1 MCMFSQLKNQYSR
14 SDNVVYLSDY
24 IDPVPRRYMF
34 DDSVRFCGRVAHKSV
49 QAVLRKVYLWNKIA
63 DSR

>member
-1 MCMFSQLKNQYSR
+1 MFNELRNQYSE
-14 SDNVVYLSDY
+14 SDNVIYMSDY
-24 IDPVPRRYMF
+24 IDPVPKRYLF
-34 DDSVRFCGRVAHKSV
+34 DDTVRFCGRVFHKSV